1 MAKELDKLC
10 LGVITGPHGIRGQVK
25 VKSFTENPKQMT
37 AYGPLTD
44 ASGKKVYT
52 LSVTGTAKGLLIAKI
67 DEVKDRNEAELL
79 KGTELF
85 VAKDK
90 LPETDDDEFYHADLV
105 GLKALEEDGE
115 EFGVVTGLFDFGAGD
130 ILEIRRWDG
139 KSVMLPFTMEVVPT
153 IDLDAGHILVIPPL
167 EVSERDEEGGQKAG
181 DDLNGGAEET
191 DG

>member
-1 MAKELDKLC
+1 M
-10 LGVITGPHGIRGQVK
+10 
-25 VKSFTENPKQMT
+25 
-37 AYGPLTD
+37 
-44 ASGKKVYT
+44 
-52 LSVTGTAKGLLIAKI
+52 SVTGTAKGLLIAKI

-90 LPETDDDEFYHADLV
+90 LPEAGDDEFYHADLV

-115 EFGVVTGLFDFGAGD
+115 EFGVVTALFDFGAGD

-167 EVSERDEEGGQKAG
+167 EVSEQDEEGGNKTG
-181 DDLNGGAEET
+181 ENMNGGEEET